1 MSTRRDFL
9 KYSAAASASGL
20 LPFSMKAPAAVKS
33 GSSLSVAIV
42 ADPLTFDPHLAGN
55 LQGRATTQAIHD
67 TLLTVD
73 KDGRLA
79 PNLAQI
85 RNPDTGSI
93 RGGEIGTLDTVEVV
107 DSHTIKLTLKNA
119 FAAFL
124 FPLIWAGGQAR
135 CSWEVS
141 SSSPPIRQPAPR
153 TERDRCHLPA
163 CGSGRCRSWSASAS
177 AYPSTRRM
185 PSRS

>member
-42 ADPLTFDPHLAGN
+42 ADPLPFDPHLAGN

-79 PNLAQI
+79 PL
-85 RNPDTGSI
+85 G
-93 RGGEIGTLDTVEVV
+93 VV
-107 DSHTIKLTLKNA
+107 SGDLVVTTRQSPPESFYA
-119 FAAFL
+119 
-124 FPLIWAGGQAR
+124 
-135 CSWEVS
+135 S
-141 SSSPPIRQPAPR
+141 SSGGTHPQTSTNASGSAPDPRRKPASSHPPRV
-153 TERDRCHLPA
+153 
-163 CGSGRCRSWSASAS
+163 
-177 AYPSTRRM
+177 
-185 PSRS
+185 SR